1 MSLITTVKS
10 LTQKA
15 ANGSCTKL
23 SASTLKETY
32 STVKDACELA
42 QKLHVPNLVLYHTE
56 DKNIQN
62 RKELYSAEGESYF
75 SGNLYIPNDLESIEI
90 V

>member
-1 MSLITTVKS
+1 MDRPVYLQNEKHH
-10 LTQKA
+10 
-15 ANGSCTKL
+15 
-23 SASTLKETY
+23 

-42 QKLHVPNLVLYHTE
+42 QNLHVPNLVLYHTE

-62 RKELYSAEGESYF
+62 RKELYSVEGESYF